1 MEKGGDRLCYSASDT
16 ASVIPHTLAKES
28 PVKSE
33 YRARWVFL
41 PYCIQRLADGRYIV
55 LNRRYKPLGSFTS
68 EWVTYENDPSAC
80 AMTITPEI
88 AKRLSWNGSEDTDV
102 IHLYA
107 DGCLPE
113 DSAEHLRAYAERL
126 SVFMTL
132 KASAD

>member
-1 MEKGGDRLCYSASDT
+1 MTTMLSARTAFTDSCFKGCGLPGYST
-16 ASVIPHTLAKES
+16 YT
-28 PVKSE
+28 
-33 YRARWVFL
+33 
-41 PYCIQRLADGRYIV
+41 V

-68 EWVTYENDPSAC
+68 EWVTYENDTSAC

-113 DSAEHLRAYAERL
+113 DSADHLRAYAERL
-126 SVFMTL
+126 DVFMTL
-132 KASAD
+132 KASTD